1 MCTLVEGFAAFI
13 AQQVPTG
20 TRRGQRHPTTR
31 QTEAVMDTVQRI
43 DSFLM
48 KAKTSWLTPF
58 MGGAFAGVFL
68 FWV

>member
-1 MCTLVEGFAAFI
+1 
-13 AQQVPTG
+13 
-20 TRRGQRHPTTR
+20 
-31 QTEAVMDTVQRI
+31 MDTVQRI